1 MVAGEEILR
10 KGLGARGRVEW
21 RGEHMTVLLPRG
33 VHEFD
38 WRRASA
44 KLNKDRVSSSSR
56 FRPSQPALCSSSS
69 PTRTFYPQ
77 SSTNVRQLPPRI
89 SPQV

>member
-1 MVAGEEILR
+1 MLDESKSLSPHSRRRRECSEGIRVAAGEEILR

-38 WRRASA
+38 W
-44 KLNKDRVSSSSR
+44 
-56 FRPSQPALCSSSS
+56 
-69 PTRTFYPQ
+69 
-77 SSTNVRQLPPRI
+77 
-89 SPQV
+89 